1 MILRRIAVAVTLAT
15 IAGVLIAPTA
25 PPEVAAQ
32 EGGAPP
38 VLADLTVT
46 GTGVTTYPSFGPTR
60 ARFAVRTAEATDGLT
75 ITAITADPG
84 DVLTIGGQ
92 GATSGSGRTV
102 RGLRPGEAVTVR
114 VSNAFGE
121 RTYDLV
127 HLPPDFPVIPVTTR
141 QPGISP
147 GYLYLGFFSG
157 PPFNVVVDN
166 FGVPVYVNRER
177 AATYDF
183 KRQPNGRYTFLQFT
197 EDETST
203 GRTVFDAVI
212 LNPAMEVIGRRRT
225 LPPLTNTDNHDV
237 LLLPGGRRILLSYE
251 PVVHDGVVREDSVIQ
266 EVRNGEVV
274 LEWSSWGDVPLSDNL
289 SGNLVEYA
297 HINSVWVDD
306 DNNLIGSLRGVSA
319 LVKINR
325 RTGRLMWTL
334 GGRSSDFEMDDP
346 LGGFCGQHHAQRL
359 ENGNILLFDNGAD
372 CAPDATDRGVSR
384 AAEYAV
390 DEENMTAE
398 LVWSHTQG
406 IYGFATGS
414 VQRMANGNTLIGWGT
429 SGFISEV
436 DEAGEVLFQTR
447 PRVTEGGPN
456 ALSYR
461 AHRAPFPDHI
471 RPRVAFTTP
480 VSGASFLQG
489 QEVRAGYRCFDEGGS
504 SLSTCDGSVAS
515 GALLDTST
523 PGRHRITV
531 DATDGAGNTTQAV
544 RTYEVAANQPD
555 LSVGRTPTGWFV
567 GDDVYSYFGDDQTL
581 AAAMGPTGRVGFSVG
596 AENDGAEPDALLIE
610 GSDPDDEFT
619 VRYFDGSRDV
629 TAAVRAATYRLPPLP
644 PGGRHPL
651 RIVVAARPAAPRNA
665 RIDVYLMASSVTN
678 PDRRDMIKVAVRA

>member
-1 MILRRIAVAVTLAT
+1 MALALLAGGLVAPA
-15 IAGVLIAPTA
+15 APL
-25 PPEVAAQ
+25 EVAAQ

-38 VLADLTVT
+38 VLADLAVA
-46 GTGVTTYPSFGPTR
+46 GTGVTTYPAFEPTR
-60 ARFAVRTAEATDGLT
+60 VRFAVRTAAATDGLR
-75 ITAITADPG
+75 ITATTADPG

-92 GATSGSGRTV
+92 RATSGSARIV

-141 QPGISP
+141 RPGIAP
-147 GYLYLGFFSG
+147 GYLYLGFFTG

-166 FGVPVYVNRER
+166 FGVPVYVSRER

-183 KRQPNGRYTFLQFT
+183 KRQPNGRFTFLERT
-197 EDETST
+197 TDVTST
-203 GRTVFDAVI
+203 GRGIFDAVV
-212 LNPAMEVIGRRRT
+212 LSPEMELIGRRRT

-266 EVRNGEVV
+266 EVANGRVV
-274 LEWSSWGDVPLSDNL
+274 LQWSSWGDVPLSDNL

-306 DNNLIGSLRGVSA
+306 DDNLIGSLRGVSA

-334 GGRSSDFEMDDP
+334 GGRSSDFEIDDP

-359 ENGNILLFDNGAD
+359 DNGNILLFDNGAD
-372 CAPDATDRGVSR
+372 CAPDGTDRGVSR

-390 DEENMTAE
+390 DEEAMTAE

-436 DEAGEVLFQTR
+436 DETGEVLFQTR
-447 PRVTEGGPN
+447 PRVTEGGIN

-461 AHRAPFPDHI
+461 AHRAPFPDRI

-480 VSGASFLQG
+480 APRASYLQG
-489 QEVRAGYRCFDEGGS
+489 QVVRAGYRCFDEGGS
-504 SLSTCDGSVAS
+504 SLTTCDGSVGA

-531 DATDGAGNTTQAV
+531 DAVDGAGNTTRAV
-544 RTYEVAANQPD
+544 RHYDVVANQPD
-555 LSVGRTPTGWFV
+555 LAVSRTPTGWFL
-567 GDDVYSYFGDDQTL
+567 GDDVYSYFGAGQTL
-581 AAAMGPTGRVGFSVG
+581 TAPIGRNRRAAFAVR
-596 AENDGAEPDALLIE
+596 AENDGAERDGLLIE
-610 GSDPDDEFT
+610 GSDADDEFT
-619 VRYFDGSRDV
+619 VRYFAGARDV
-629 TAAVRAATYRLPPLP
+629 TTAVKAARYRIPAVPPD
-644 PGGRHPL
+644 GRRPL
-651 RIVVAARPAAPRNA
+651 RIVVTARPGAPRDA
-665 RIDVYLMASSVTN
+665 RIDVYLMASSVAN
-678 PDRRDMIKVAVRA
+678 PDRRDMIKVAIRPP